1 MKYTHKDTDHYI
13 CGLLRNKL
21 NRRIAVKSLSG
32 SGERSFLTSQHS
44 CSLRLAQPS
53 LPLRPDEGHPLSAA
67 YPGKSLMCYISVIH
81 MYDLNS
87 LAMLNDYCCLRRRE
101 SGSLFFSFLASFLGV
116 LGVRCLILYVLNAG
130 AWKKLALSKPSRIH
144 YSVHLRGF
152 PESDEPSQL

>member
-1 MKYTHKDTDHYI
+1 MDHYI

-21 NRRIAVKSLSG
+21 NRRIAVKSSSG
-32 SGERSFLTSQHS
+32 SGEKFWSFLTSQHS
-44 CSLRLAQPS
+44 CSLWLSQPS
-53 LPLRPDEGHPLSAA
+53 LPSRPDEGHPLSAA

-87 LAMLNDYCCLRRRE
+87 LAMLNDYCCLRTRE
-101 SGSLFFSFLASFLGV
+101 SGSLFFSFLASFLRV
-116 LGVRCLILYVLNAG
+116 LGVRCLVLYMLNAG
-130 AWKKLALSKPSRIH
+130 AWKKLALSKPFKIY